1 MCVCVYRS
9 KVSVEDLFDFFFLSI
24 GFIIEAFMDT
34 LIFIMLD

>member
-9 KVSVEDLFDFFFLSI
+9 KVPVEDLFDFFSCLWGS
-24 GFIIEAFMDT
+24 IIEAFMDT